1 MLALCKVK
9 NNIPKNCL
17 PALNKRQVP
26 RQNLYRI
33 LKEKLDLKFL
43 PATTTYYGKEGQAS
57 IDPVVFFKL
66 ILVGYL
72 ENLNSDRKI
81 IDQPKRLILFI
92 LVDIDEELRRT
103 LCAAVVWSGNFA
115 TFKQVLKLCI
125 DKA

>member
-1 MLALCKVK
+1 MQGKKQHTEKLFTSFK
-9 NNIPKNCL
+9 ISD
-17 PALNKRQVP
+17 RVP

-43 PATTTYYGKEGQAS
+43 YPATTTYYGKEGQAS

-81 IDQPKRLILFI
+81 IDHAQMRLDIIYFI
-92 LVDIDEELRRT
+92 GYDIDEELPRHSPFPH
-103 LCAAVVWSGNFA
+103 AAVVWSGNIFCN
-115 TFKQVLKLCI
+115 FLNKY
-125 DKA
+125 